1 MGKLILK
8 TVKQPLVTEKVDTGL
23 SVRQGNKHLRSG
35 MNIRCLS
42 SKFFF
47 FFLRTKINV
56 LSLSYCL
63 PTGAMRKV
71 GALSVRAEK
80 GLKKLSNSKQGCY
93 RSVIPVY
100 NIFPSHSNLRKCL
113 IAAAHAL

>member
-42 SKFFF
+42 SKFFV